1 MQQKI
6 AESAADVAIVANRIK
21 IKLLQKLEKEIDALP
36 DGIGS
41 EKRDSTIDHEYEMKK
56 GDKVIIGNRPLRDK
70 ETSKTYN
77 LRDLTTAYKNLTSDI
92 KQADDSGT
100 MEKLDKLWQ
109 EVWDAAHTETS

>member
-21 IKLLQKLEKEIDALP
+21 IKLLRKLEKEIDALP
-36 DGIGS
+36 DEIGS
-41 EKRDSTIDHEYEMKK
+41 EQRHSTIDHEYMMKK
-56 GDKVIIGNRPLRDK
+56 GSKIIVGSRPVRDK

-92 KQADDSGT
+92 QKADDTGT
-100 MEKLDKLWQ
+100 MEKLDKLLQ
-109 EVWDAAHTETS
+109 EVWDAANSETS